1 MMFKV
6 WYSTESFADFIINN
20 TNLKKYEIEKNKIYE
35 SDANNQKNF
44 HAMPDHIKD
53 ILYLDAP
60 DLIVEM
66 NSEPI
71 FSIEV
76 STEAGT
82 GHNAFQ
88 RFARIAAS
96 VEKNVPA
103 FYIYP
108 EAVIITRI
116 NKSTKENIVKW
127 DSINPLVFKALD
139 EVMNIYN
146 VPALLYYFPT
156 DYRKFQNP
164 FDSPNILTKGLKYN
178 KEIEYAG
185 CPDDEDEN
193 MNNMFLSIN
202 EIIKNVIDKGVVE
215 GRNNLMS
222 NLHIRN
228 QRTIMQ
234 EEFYK
239 KGGSLESSPLTST
252 IEIPTEK
259 VLGYLKKYESADY
272 EIGNLLKSRENT
284 ILYMVDAK
292 FRGDPYP
299 GCLAAIDYLRCREG
313 KTFEERKNNL
323 VMVWGK
329 ASIVDDELVIE
340 SSKGTSIN
348 DFINDV
354 KMCRSKNLLTKDYT
368 ELRNEDIPRYYMQVR
383 HGSTYSKVKHI
394 RVYSYFADAIIFVD
408 GSLWRDG

>member
-6 WYSTESFADFIINN
+6 WYSTESFANFIINN
-20 TNLKKYEIEKNKIYE
+20 TNLKNYKIEKNKIYE

-44 HAMPDHIKD
+44 HTMPDHIKE

-108 EAVIITRI
+108 EAAIITRI
-116 NKSTKENIVKW
+116 NKDTGEDIVRW
-127 DSINPLVFKALD
+127 DSINPLIFKALD

-156 DYRKFQNP
+156 DYREFQNP
-164 FDSPNILTKGLKYN
+164 IDSPNILKKGLKYN

-193 MNNMFLSIN
+193 MNNMFLAIN
-202 EIIKNVIDKGVVE
+202 EIIRNIIDKGVVE

-222 NLHIRN
+222 NLHIRS
-228 QRTIMQ
+228 QRTTMQ

-239 KGGSLESSPLTST
+239 KGGFLESSPLTST
-252 IEIPTEK
+252 IEISTEK
-259 VLGYLKKYESADY
+259 VLEYLKKYESVNY
-272 EIGNLLKSRENT
+272 KIGNLLKSRKNT
-284 ILYMVDAK
+284 IIYMVDAK

-329 ASIVDDELVIE
+329 VSIVDDELLIK

-354 KMCRSKNLLTKDYT
+354 KICMTKNLLTKDYT
-368 ELRNEDIPRYYMQVR
+368 ELKNEDIPRYYMQVR

-394 RVYSYFADAIIFVD
+394 RVYSYFADAVIFED